1 MPSSTTVCRVLFSVI
16 MCGVTTA
23 VASVASSTAD
33 YVSGDARRDLI
44 RRAQVWSPT
53 VIPTVDIRIG
63 PQDGRG
69 FQPEETVS
77 CTYVRRAQSGNSP
90 KFHCRLDDASVV
102 KVKYGPDNAEVYAE
116 VMATRLLWALGFAA
130 DAQYPVTVVCN
141 GCTADPWMRPETRK
155 GAGNFYPAM
164 IERPFVG
171 AVIETRED
179 SGWSWPELD
188 LVDEEEGG
196 APIAHRDALKLLA
209 VLMQHSDNKPEQ
221 QRLICRDQPKDKAN
235 GKTAERRSVTRAC
248 DHPFM
253 YVHDVGVTFGRA
265 NKLNQNAVGSMNL
278 VEWSRTPVW
287 KDTAGC
293 VGNLPKSITG
303 TFFDPPISEEG
314 RRFLA
319 DLLVKLSD
327 AQLRDMFEA
336 ARVTLR
342 LRNPADLSSGF
353 PTVDEWVAA
362 FKMKREQIV
371 NRRCSTS

>member
-1 MPSSTTVCRVLFSVI
+1 MRPLTFVLVAGVTSSTI
-16 MCGVTTA
+16 AATA
-23 VASVASSTAD
+23 VAAKDHRDSVIA
-33 YVSGDARRDLI
+33 
-44 RRAQVWSPT
+44 RAQVWEAT
-53 VIPTVDIRIG
+53 DIPSMNLKIG
-63 PQDGRG
+63 PTGEKA
-69 FQPEETVS
+69 FKFLETVTCKYDS
-77 CTYVRRAQSGNSP
+77 KKLPGATP
-90 KFHCRLDDASVV
+90 KFACRIEQDDEV
-102 KVKYGPDNAEVYAE
+102 KVKYGGSNGEVYAE
-116 VMATRLLWALGFAA
+116 VAATRLLWAMGFGA
-130 DAQYPVTVVCN
+130 DRYYPVKIVCR
-141 GCTADPWMRPETRK
+141 GCSTDIPGVIRSPQESLIDP
-155 GAGNFYPAM
+155 AI
-164 IERPFVG
+164 IERKMPG
-171 AVIETRED
+171 KPWEPNDIWAWD
-179 SGWSWPELD
+179 ELD
-188 LVDEEEGG
+188 RVDERAGG
-196 APIAHRDALKLLA
+196 APRAQRDALKLMA
-209 VLMQHSDNKPEQ
+209 VFLQHSDNKPEQ

-353 PTVDEWVAA
+353 PTVDEWIEA
-362 FKMKREQIV
+362 FKTKRDQIV
-371 NRRCSTS
+371 NRRCSAT